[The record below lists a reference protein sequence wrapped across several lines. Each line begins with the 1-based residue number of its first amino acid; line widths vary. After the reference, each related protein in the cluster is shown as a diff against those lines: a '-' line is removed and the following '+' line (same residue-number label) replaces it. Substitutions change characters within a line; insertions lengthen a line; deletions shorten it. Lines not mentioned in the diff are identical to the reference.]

1 MDFGIGPY
9 RTFRFVPAFGGNRDT
24 DPEHQVSCEIVRPT
38 VAQRLAHDGET
49 EAQLYAWRDEHMASW
64 IDHPEYGEAITA
76 MGPAV
81 LTVLRTVATYSRDWR
96 GVTLDG
102 RPLTDTLEIC
112 LNAPIPE
119 PGQRAIVREVYDAI
133 QRASALTGSEL
144 GNFASQCGGRP
155 GATTLRPTGEP
166 TATTAAV
173 LDPTGPAAT
182 PAAPT
187 V

>member
-9 RTFRFVPAFGGNRDT
+9 RSFRFVPVFGGNRDL
-24 DPEHQVSCEIVRPT
+24 PPGQQVSCEIVRPT

-49 EAQLYAWRDEHMASW
+49 EAQLYAWRDQAMSRW
-64 IDHPEYGEAITA
+64 IDDPEYGEAIKA
-76 MGPAV
+76 MGAAV
-81 LTVLRTVATYSRDWR
+81 LTVLRAVATYTRDWQ
-96 GVTLDG
+96 GVCLDG
-102 RPLTDTLEIC
+102 RPLTDVIEIC

-119 PGQRAIVREVYDAI
+119 PGQRALVREVYDAI
-133 QRASALTGSEL
+133 QRAGSLTGSEL

-166 TATTAAV
+166 TATTDVDLAAS
-173 LDPTGPAAT
+173 GGAIT